1 MTLMRAVT
9 SVGAFA
15 WGAVPFLGDPA

>member
-15 WGAVPFLGDPA
+15 WGAVPFLEDPA